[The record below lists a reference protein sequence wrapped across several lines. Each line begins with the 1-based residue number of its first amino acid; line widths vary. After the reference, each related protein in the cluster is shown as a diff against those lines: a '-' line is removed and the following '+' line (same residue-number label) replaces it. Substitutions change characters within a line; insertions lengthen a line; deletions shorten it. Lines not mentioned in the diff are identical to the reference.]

1 MEVKTRK
8 KLIEVALPLEA
19 INAACAREKSIRHG
33 HPSTLHLWWARR
45 PLAAARSVIFSQMV
59 DDPSTYVDE
68 LLKDSKLKAK
78 AEGILRTRLKRW
90 EDAAALAKKAEAAKI
105 KAPPPGEKPTL
116 EEVIAEIERERIF
129 RLIEQL
135 VEWENTTNE
144 EVLGKVKEEIWKSW
158 RRTCADNANHPK
170 AKELFDPKKLPA
182 FHDPFAG
189 GGALPLEAQRLGLE
203 SHATDL
209 NPVAVLI
216 NKAMIEI
223 PPKFA
228 GKPPINPEARK
239 NKELIGRDWKGA
251 QGLADDV
258 RYYGQWMRDEAEKR
272 IGHLYPKIGVT
283 KEMAKT
289 RPDLKPYV
297 GRELTVIA
305 WLWARTVYSPNPAFS
320 KIEVPLV
327 STFMLSTKAGKE
339 AYVDPVLEKSGYR
352 FAVKMGKPKETE
364 VAYSGTK
371 LSRGAN
377 FKCLMSDVP
386 IASDYIKAEGKAGR
400 MGARMMAIVAEGDR
414 GRVYLGPTT
423 EQEAAARKAK
433 PEWRPEVTISGSTQY
448 LGVKPYGMDRF
459 DQIFS
464 NRQLV
469 ALTSLSDLLQEA
481 REHVKR
487 DAIDAGLS
495 PDAKPLRDDGAGAI
509 AYAEAVEV
517 YLAFAVDRMANTLCT
532 IARWTPER
540 QQTVTAFARQA
551 IPMTWDYPD
560 VNPFAGA
567 AGDYSV
573 SVGGVIK
580 GISSATEPAGFAM
593 QADASTQNTSQDKL
607 VSTDPPY
614 YDNVPYADLSDF
626 FYIWLRRSL
635 RSVFPDLFGTLAV
648 PKAEELVAFAYRHEG
663 KEGAEAFFLD
673 GMTKAMHRIA
683 DQAHPT
689 FPVTIYYAFKQSESD
704 VVEGT
709 ASTGWETFLDAVI
722 RAGFAMTGTWP
733 MRTELGNRMRGAE
746 SNALASSI
754 VLVCRKREPL
764 ASTATRRDF
773 VSALKKELP
782 SALKNLQK
790 GNIAPVDLA
799 QASIGPGMAIY
810 TRYSKIL
817 DADGKPISVRMAL
830 ALINKTLDEVLE
842 EQEGEFDADTRWAI
856 KWFEQYGFSEG
867 PFGEADNL
875 ARAKVTA
882 VNGLVEAGIIKSKS
896 GKVSLLKKEQ
906 LDESW
911 SPETDKRLTIW
922 EIAHHLIRALDGGEA
937 KASDLL
943 SRIGPIAEAAKDL
956 SYRLHAICVN
966 PKNKWSKEAQDYDS
980 LVKAWTNLQTGAKE
994 AKTNKLKQGEL
1005 I

>member
-8 KLIEVALPLEA
+8 KLIEVALPLDA
-19 INAACAREKSIRHG
+19 INTACAREKSIRHG

-68 LLKDSKLKAK
+68 LIKDSKLKAK

-90 EDAAALAKKAEAAKI
+90 EDGVALAKKAEAAKI

-116 EEVIAEIERERIF
+116 EEVIAEIELERIF

-144 EVLGKVKEEIWKSW
+144 KVLNEVREEIWKSW

-203 SHATDL
+203 AYASDL

-228 GKPPINPEARK
+228 GKPPVNPEVRK
-239 NKELIGRDWKGA
+239 NKELIGREWKGA
-251 QGLADDV
+251 QGLAEDV

-272 IGHLYPKIGVT
+272 IGHLYPKIEVT

-305 WLWARTVYSPNPAFS
+305 WLWARTVKSPNPAFS
-320 KIEVPLV
+320 KIEVPLAT
-327 STFMLSTKAGKE
+327 TFMLSTKIGKE
-339 AYVDPVLEKSGYR
+339 AYVEPVIEKNNYH
-352 FAVKMGKPKETE
+352 FTVKMGKPKDVQKSEN
-364 VAYSGTK
+364 GTK

-377 FKCLMSDVP
+377 FECLMSGTP
-386 IASDYIKAEGKAGR
+386 IAGDYIKTEGKAGR
-400 MGARMMAIVAEGDR
+400 MGARLMAIVAEGTR
-414 GRVYLGPTT
+414 GRVYLAPNP
-423 EQEAAARKAK
+423 EQQSTAFKAK
-433 PEWRPEVTISGSTQY
+433 PIWKPENELVGKCRDQ
-448 LGVKPYGMDRF
+448 LPLYGMDRF
-459 DQIFS
+459 DQLFT
-464 NRQLV
+464 NRQLL
-469 ALTSLSDLLQEA
+469 ALTTFSDL
-481 REHVKR
+481 
-487 DAIDAGLS
+487 I
-495 PDAKPLRDDGAGAI
+495 
-509 AYAEAVEV
+509 AEAMKQIRNDARKVGLTNDSKLLHEGGKGGDA
-517 YLAFAVDRMANTLCT
+517 YSEAIGIFLAFAINRMANTLCT

-551 IPMTWDYPD
+551 IPMTWDYPE
-560 VNPFAGA
+560 VNPFANA
-567 AGDYSV
+567 AGDYAV
-573 SVGGVIK
+573 SVDGVIK
-580 GISSATEPAGFAM
+580 GISNVTNPYGHAVQS
-593 QADASTQNTSQDKL
+593 DASSQNLSLDK
-607 VSTDPPY
+607 VISTDPPY
-614 YDNVPYADLSDF
+614 YDNIAYADLSDF
-626 FYIWLRRSL
+626 FYIWLRHSIQP
-635 RSVFPDLFGTLAV
+635 VFPSLFATLAV
-648 PKAEELVAFAYRHEG
+648 PKSEELVATPYRHGG
-663 KEGAEAFFLD
+663 KDKAEAFFLN
-673 GMTKAMHRIA
+673 GMTQAMRRLA
-683 DQAHPT
+683 DQSHMA
-689 FPVTIYYAFKQSESD
+689 FPVSIYYAFKQSESNGVD
-704 VVEGT
+704 GT
-709 ASTGWETFLDAVI
+709 TNTGWDTFLAAVI
-722 RAGFAMTGTWP
+722 EAGFAISGFWP
-733 MRTELGNRMRGAE
+733 MRTELSNRMIG
-746 SNALASSI
+746 SGTNALASSI
-754 VLVCRKREPL
+754 VIVCRRREKT
-764 ASTATRRDF
+764 ASKATRRDF
-773 VSALKKELP
+773 ISVLKKELP
-782 SALKNLQK
+782 MALKNLQK
-790 GNIAPVDLA
+790 GNIRPVDLA

-810 TRYSKIL
+810 TRYAEIL
-817 DADGKPISVRMAL
+817 DADGSALSVNL
-830 ALINKTLDEVLE
+830 AQNLINHTLDEVLE

-911 SPETDKRLTIW
+911 SPETDKRLTVW
-922 EIAHHLIRALDGGEA
+922 EITHHLIRALDGGEA

-966 PKNKWSKEAQDYDS
+966 PKNKWSKEAQDYDI
-980 LVKAWTNLQTGAKE
+980 LVKAWTSLQTGAKE